1 MGLEADCRDGEN
13 KLNKEGDENFDDKM
27 VIYKDKTFTDLNTDR
42 YDRDLNQY
50 QGFRDFKSEELK
62 KIKDE

>member
-1 MGLEADCRDGEN
+1 MGLEADCRDGEH

-50 QGFRDFKSEELK
+50 QGFRDFKTEELK